1 VHAFATD
8 PARGV
13 FILIFLCLV
22 VGGSL
27 ALYAWR
33 SDTVSTTGSFKWF
46 SRETA
51 LLLNN
56 VVLVTAAIAVFV
68 GTLYPLVLDAFGLG
82 KISVGRPYFDSMF
95 ALVGAPLMLL
105 LGFGPFMRWKSDDPA
120 RVRKS
125 LQLMFAIS
133 LALGL
138 VLPFIID
145 GALNIGAGLGLAAAL
160 WVGITSLQGYIKRAR
175 SSSKIP
181 LAFTGM
187 TLAHLG
193 VAMFV
198 AGVTMVM
205 SYEQEKDL
213 RMEPGQVYEMAGY
226 EFKFLG
232 TRKVQG
238 PNYVADEGRIE
249 VWDDGEMIKELNP
262 QKRVYNDQNNPMTEA
277 SIDVGLMRDLY
288 SALGEPLGN
297 GAWSLRLYHKPMIR
311 WIWLGCLFMTFGGVL
326 AISDKR
332 YRRSRVAKR
341 QSEVQIQVV
350 VQS

>member
-1 VHAFATD
+1 
-8 PARGV
+8 
-13 FILIFLCLV
+13 
-22 VGGSL
+22 GGSL

-33 SDTVSTTGSFKWF
+33 SETVSTTGSFKWF

-56 VVLVTAAIAVFV
+56 AILVTAAVAVFV

-95 ALVGAPLMLL
+95 ALIGAPLLLL
-105 LGFGPFMRWKSDDPA
+105 LGIGPYVRWKSDDPA

-125 LQLMFAIS
+125 LQVVFAIS

-138 VLPFIID
+138 ILPFVID

-160 WVGITSLQGYIKRAR
+160 WVGITTLQHYIKRVR
-175 SSSKIP
+175 SASKVP
-181 LAFTGM
+181 LAYTGM

-193 VAMFV
+193 MAMFV

-205 SYEQEKDL
+205 AYEQEKDL
-213 RMEPGQVYEMAGY
+213 RMEPGSSYKMSGY

-249 VWDDGEMIKELNP
+249 VYHDGELIEELNP

-277 SIDVGLMRDLY
+277 SIEISLMRDLY
-288 SALGEPLGN
+288 SALGEPLGG
-297 GAWSLRLYHKPMIR
+297 GAWSMRLYYKPMIR
-311 WIWLGCLFMTFGGVL
+311 WIWLGCIFMTIGGVL
-326 AISDKR
+326 AVSDRR

-341 QSEVQIQVV
+341 RVEIPVQVV
-350 VQS
+350 TQS

>member
-1 VHAFATD
+1 
-8 PARGV
+8 
-13 FILIFLCLV
+13 
-22 VGGSL
+22 
-27 ALYAWR
+27 
-33 SDTVSTTGSFKWF
+33 
-46 SRETA
+46 
-51 LLLNN
+51 
-56 VVLVTAAIAVFV
+56 
-68 GTLYPLVLDAFGLG
+68 
-82 KISVGRPYFDSMF
+82 
-95 ALVGAPLMLL
+95 
-105 LGFGPFMRWKSDDPA
+105 MRWKSDDPA

-125 LQLMFAIS
+125 LQLLFAVS

-138 VLPFIID
+138 VLPFVID
-145 GALNIGAGLGLAAAL
+145 GALNVGAGLGLAAAL
-160 WVGITSLQGYIKRAR
+160 WVGITTLQNYIKRAR
-175 SSSKIP
+175 SSSRIP

-205 SYEQEKDL
+205 SYEKEKDL

-262 QKRVYNDQNNPMTEA
+262 QKRVYTDQNNPMTEA

-341 QSEVQIQVV
+341 PAEIKVQVV